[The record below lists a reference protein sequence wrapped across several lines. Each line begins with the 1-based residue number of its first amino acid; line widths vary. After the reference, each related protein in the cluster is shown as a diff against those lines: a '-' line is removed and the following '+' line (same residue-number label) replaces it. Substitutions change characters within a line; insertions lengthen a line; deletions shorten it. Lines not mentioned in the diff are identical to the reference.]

1 MCLDIQQQPSEI
13 KEISVGNQMFGEKWQ
28 APLIIMRRGYY
39 VCTENWLG
47 MFRAYFNFVLFDS
60 QSRRRRYRYVPA
72 LVSLLTVGLS
82 SLSQRSTFGKRFL
95 RPQNKKKKTYLT
107 FQTYITTTT
116 TQQPNEKR
124 ER

>member
-39 VCTENWLG
+39 VCAENWLG
-47 MFRAYFNFVLFDS
+47 MFRAYFFFVLFDS

-95 RPQNKKKKTYLT
+95 RSQNKKKKH
-107 FQTYITTTT
+107 I
-116 TQQPNEKR
+116 
-124 ER
+124 

>member
-1 MCLDIQQQPSEI
+1 
-13 KEISVGNQMFGEKWQ
+13 
-28 APLIIMRRGYY
+28 MRRGYY
-39 VCTENWLG
+39 VCAENWLG

-72 LVSLLTVGLS
+72 LVSLLKVGLS

-95 RPQNKKKKTYLT
+95 RSQNKKKKTYLT

-116 TQQPNEKR
+116 TTQQPNEKER
-124 ER
+124 EIEELYYTQSLLLN